1 MGSSPRVRG
10 TLQRRRCQRTIPGI
24 IPACAGNTGS
34 SSEKH
39 SYGWDHPRVCGEHS
53 RRVRL
58 GGYRRGSSPR
68 VRGTPGAAALNA
80 LYPGIIPACA
90 GNTSTTRAR
99 RCRPRDHPRVC
110 GEHAHVRA
118 VEAADEGS
126 SPRVRGTPGM
136 AEAGQ
141 AHHGIIPACAGNT
154 RDGRSGAGTPWD
166 HPRVCGE
173 HHLVQRERLL
183 RQGSSPRVRGTQDRT
198 GRHRHDPGII
208 PACAGNT
215 VVFSNE
221 CRFSQDHPRVCGEHP
236 GLLVLPKD
244 TTGSSPRVRGT
255 HPPMVLRPVPDGI
268 IPACAGNTSTFL
280 RSRSTARD
288 HPRVCGEH
296 VTVADLDH
304 PDLGSSPR
312 VRGTLGIPAS
322 IMLAAGIIP
331 ACAGN
336 THIVP
341 STSWNMRDH
350 PRVCGEHLDS
360 KGKDVTAKGSSPRV
374 RGTL

>member
-1 MGSSPRVRG
+1 MRGDCLCWVGSSPRVRG
-10 TLQRRRCQRTIPGI
+10 TPWRIERDPLFYGI

-58 GGYRRGSSPR
+58 GGYRR
-68 VRGTPGAAALNA
+68 
-80 LYPGIIPACA
+80 
-90 GNTSTTRAR
+90 
-99 RCRPRDHPRVC
+99 
-110 GEHAHVRA
+110 
-118 VEAADEGS
+118 
-126 SPRVRGTPGM
+126 
-136 AEAGQ
+136 
-141 AHHGIIPACAGNT
+141 
-154 RDGRSGAGTPWD
+154 
-166 HPRVCGE
+166 
-173 HHLVQRERLL
+173 
-183 RQGSSPRVRGTQDRT
+183 GSSPRVRGTQDRT

-296 VTVADLDH
+296 SAMRAAL
-304 PDLGSSPR
+304 LFAAGSSPR
-312 VRGTLGIPAS
+312 VRGTRAGRNVVHRMP
-322 IMLAAGIIP
+322 GIIP

-336 THIVP
+336 TNDGWRP
-341 STSWNMRDH
+341 
-350 PRVCGEHLDS
+350 
-360 KGKDVTAKGSSPRV
+360 
-374 RGTL
+374 TLC